1 MSEEQQYKVWGKIL
15 IVARSLLRSVFHAR
29 KPEGNFLTS
38 EFNLASLIGA
48 NQQELFN
55 TVLAILK
62 DNGLNWNART
72 KNNLE
77 SFLLTL
83 VSISFIEV
91 LLEEFDQIPQV
102 TLTIRVSHATS
113 RETESRTS
121 ENQRELTA
129 LKYPGWW
136 EDSFAY
142 LLTSSKPFGTLDEN
156 SLNNIITKVKAVL
169 LTFKPAKKSAVS
181 SNIKKGAHALQR
193 IPFRLKVIKLKEEW
207 DQKKERPSPF
217 VAEEGKIIPV
227 DCHWNSSK
235 FKWCSHT
242 GSATTESDNVTM
254 CPVAH
259 DISLGAWIGHG
270 QFGSVY
276 ECHFCTREES
286 PDIKEGVTH
295 NNLKIRVAAA
305 KIFSLGVDSEAHDNF
320 MNELHMLSSPLFNIL
335 VNWEIIPIPFLSF
348 QRL

>member
-142 LLTSSKPFGTLDEN
+142 LLCVVLFLSLTIQDKQQAFWHSGRKLSQQHHHQGKGCPPHFQASK
-156 SLNNIITKVKAVL
+156 K
-169 LTFKPAKKSAVS
+169 VS
-181 SNIKKGAHALQR
+181 SQQQYKERSTCTPKNTIQTQSHQAQRGVGPKKGKA
-193 IPFRLKVIKLKEEW
+193 
-207 DQKKERPSPF
+207 
-217 VAEEGKIIPV
+217 
-227 DCHWNSSK
+227 
-235 FKWCSHT
+235 
-242 GSATTESDNVTM
+242 
-254 CPVAH
+254 
-259 DISLGAWIGHG
+259 
-270 QFGSVY
+270 
-276 ECHFCTREES
+276 
-286 PDIKEGVTH
+286 
-295 NNLKIRVAAA
+295 
-305 KIFSLGVDSEAHDNF
+305 FSLCC
-320 MNELHMLSSPLFNIL
+320 
-335 VNWEIIPIPFLSF
+335 
-348 QRL
+348 